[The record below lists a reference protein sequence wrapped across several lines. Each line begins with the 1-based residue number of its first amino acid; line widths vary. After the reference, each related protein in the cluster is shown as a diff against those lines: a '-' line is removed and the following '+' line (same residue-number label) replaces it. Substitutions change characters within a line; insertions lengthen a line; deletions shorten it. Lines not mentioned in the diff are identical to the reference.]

1 MVFEKIDGKTIMK
14 YIKVVACFMLITF
27 MTNCIPIKNAPE
39 VNASGYTIVKGKKLK
54 KSLSKANHFIFYNHL
69 YDSDLTAF
77 IEYKLKAEENSFL
90 QNLPVSIK
98 GTNFLM
104 TFYTVASSDKSINL
118 LKPFV
123 NKAIN
128 EKLNTDFNEE
138 VETSE
143 TEYYY
148 VAVYVESDSEADSL
162 KEGSIHRT
170 IVKNYLIR
178 LMNEYQS
185 IGSSQELNFI
195 LGNN

>member
-1 MVFEKIDGKTIMK
+1 MK
-14 YIKVVACFMLITF
+14 YIKIAIVFIFLGSF
-27 MTNCIPIKNAPE
+27 TNCIPIKNAPE
-39 VNASGYTIVKGKKLK
+39 VNASGYKVVKGKKLK

-90 QNLPVSIK
+90 QNLPVNIK

-128 EKLNTDFNEE
+128 EKLNTDFSEE

-148 VAVYVESDSEADSL
+148 VAVYVESDLETDSL
-162 KEGSIHRT
+162 KEGSIHRA
-170 IVKNYLIR
+170 IVENYLIS

-185 IGSSQELNFI
+185 IGSSQELDFI

>member
-1 MVFEKIDGKTIMK
+1 MKVEGKIIMK
-14 YIKVVACFMLITF
+14 YIKVVTCFILIAC

-39 VNASGYTIVKGKKLK
+39 VNASGYIIVKGKKLK

-90 QNLPVSIK
+90 QNLPVDIK

-128 EKLNTDFNEE
+128 EKLNTDFSEE

-148 VAVYVESDSEADSL
+148 VAVYVESDLETDSL
-162 KEGSIHRT
+162 KEGSIHRA
-170 IVKNYLIR
+170 IVENYLIS

>member
-1 MVFEKIDGKTIMK
+1 MK
-14 YIKVVACFMLITF
+14 YIKITTCFMLF
-27 MTNCIPIKNAPE
+27 LFATNCISLKKAPE
-39 VNASGYTIVKGKKLK
+39 VNASGYIIAKGKKLK
-54 KSLSKANHFIFYNHL
+54 KSLSNANHFVFYNHL

-90 QNLPVSIK
+90 QNLPVNIK
-98 GTNFLM
+98 ETNFLM

-128 EKLNTDFNEE
+128 EKLNTDFSED
-138 VETSE
+138 VETKE

-148 VAVYVESDSEADSL
+148 VAVYVESDLESDSL
-162 KEGSIHRT
+162 KEESIHRK
-170 IVKNYLIR
+170 IVENYLIG

-185 IGSSQELNFI
+185 IGSSKELNFI
-195 LGNN
+195 IGNN

>member
-1 MVFEKIDGKTIMK
+1 MKCIKI
-14 YIKVVACFMLITF
+14 VACFSLCLF
-27 MTNCIPIKNAPE
+27 LTNCISLKKAPE
-39 VNASGYTIVKGKKLK
+39 VYGHTIIEGKKLK
-54 KSLSKANHFIFYNHL
+54 KSLGKSNHFVFYNHL

-90 QNLPVSIK
+90 QNLPVKIK

-118 LKPFV
+118 LKPII

-128 EKLNTDFNEE
+128 KKLNTNFNEDA
-138 VETSE
+138 ETRE

-148 VAVYVESDSEADSL
+148 VAVYVESDAEADSL

-170 IVKNYLIR
+170 IAENYLIR

-185 IGSSQELNFI
+185 IGTSEELDFI